1 MRLWNRLAISIL
13 LAACVPGQ
21 APAQSFP
28 QTFPSRP
35 IRLIVPFA
43 AGGSAD
49 GTARLVAPGMSEL
62 LGQPVIV
69 ENRPGGN
76 GNIAAEAVAKAPPDG
91 YTLLVA
97 ASNFAPVAVLSRNLP
112 FDPIKD
118 FTPVTQLI
126 ATEFALVAHSR
137 LQVGTLKELVTLAK
151 SKPGAL
157 NYGSSGVANPLH
169 LAMELLKTSA
179 GVDIVP
185 VPYKG
190 DGPLFQALIAGEVD
204 VAVVG
209 LSQILPHIK
218 SGRVKALGVTS
229 AKRSSAMPEIPTI
242 SEQGVASID
251 TPGWHALFAPGR
263 TPPEVV
269 GALAQAASKS
279 VNTRENKER
288 LALRGQEAVG
298 STPAEFDAKFK
309 AEIVKFAE
317 IVKNSRIPLQD

>member
-1 MRLWNRLAISIL
+1 MRKWAVTFLIL
-13 LAACVPGQ
+13 LSST
-21 APAQSFP
+21 PALAD
-28 QTFPSRP
+28 FPSRP
-35 IRLIVPFA
+35 IRIIVPFA

-49 GTARLVAPGMSEL
+49 ATARLVGPGMSEL

-69 ENRPGGN
+69 DNRPGGG
-76 GNIAAEAVAKAPPDG
+76 GNIAADAVAKSAPDG
-91 YTLLVA
+91 YTLLLA
-97 ASNFAPVAVLSRNLP
+97 ASNFAPTTVLSRKLP
-112 FDPIKD
+112 FDPIRD
-118 FTPVTQLI
+118 FVPVTQLI
-126 ATEFALVAHSR
+126 ATEFALVAHSK
-137 LQVGTLKELVTLAK
+137 LQVATLKELVSLAK

-209 LSQILPHIK
+209 ISQILPHVK

-229 AKRSSAMPEIPTI
+229 PKRSGAMPEIPTI

-263 TPPEVV
+263 TPREVV
-269 GALAQAASKS
+269 EAIAQAASKS
-279 VNTRENKER
+279 VNSRESRER
-288 LALRGQEAVG
+288 LAARGQDAVG
-298 STPAEFDAKFK
+298 SSPAEFQAKFA
-309 AEIVKFAE
+309 AEITKFSE
-317 IVKNSRIPLQD
+317 IVKNARIPLQD

>member
-1 MRLWNRLAISIL
+1 MRTWIRLAISIV
-13 LAACVPGQ
+13 LAACVPLQ
-21 APAQSFP
+21 TLAQS
-28 QTFPSRP
+28 FPSRP
-35 IRLIVPFA
+35 IRIIVPFA

-49 GTARLVAPGMSEL
+49 ATARLVAPGMSEL
-62 LGQPVIV
+62 LGQPVVV

-76 GNIAAEAVAKAPPDG
+76 GNIAAEAVAKSPADG
-91 YTLLVA
+91 YTLLLA

-112 FDPIKD
+112 FDPVRD
-118 FTPVTQLI
+118 FAPVTQLI

-137 LQVGTLKELVTLAK
+137 LQVGTLKELLTLAK

-229 AKRSSAMPEIPTI
+229 ARRSSAMPEIPTI

-251 TPGWHALFAPGR
+251 TPGWHALFAPGK
-263 TPPEVV
+263 TPREVV
-269 GALAQAASKS
+269 EALAQAAAKS
-279 VNTRENKER
+279 VNTRENRER

-298 STPAEFDAKFK
+298 SPPAEFDVKFK

>member
-1 MRLWNRLAISIL
+1 MRLWIRLALSIL
-13 LAACVPGQ
+13 LAASCAGH
-21 APAQSFP
+21 ALAQGFP
-28 QTFPSRP
+28 NRP
-35 IRLIVPFA
+35 IRIIVPFA

-49 GTARLVAPGMSEL
+49 GTARLAAPGMTEI

-69 ENRPGGN
+69 DNRPGGN

-91 YTLLVA
+91 YTLLLA

-118 FTPVTQLI
+118 FTPVSQLI

-185 VPYKG
+185 IPYKG

-263 TPPEVV
+263 TPREVV
-269 GALAQAASKS
+269 ETIAQAASKA
-279 VNTRENKER
+279 VNSRESKER
-288 LALRGQEAVG
+288 LAARGQEAVG

-309 AEIVKFAE
+309 AEIVKFSE

>member
-1 MRLWNRLAISIL
+1 MKMWTRLAISIL
-13 LAACVPGQ
+13 LAACMSAQ
-21 APAQSFP
+21 ALADS
-28 QTFPSRP
+28 FPSRP
-35 IRLIVPFA
+35 IRILVPFA

-49 GTARLVAPGMSEL
+49 ATARLVAPGMTEF

-76 GNIAAEAVAKAPPDG
+76 GNIAADAVAKAPPDG
-91 YTLLVA
+91 YTLLLA

-112 FDPIKD
+112 FDPSKD
-118 FTPVTQLI
+118 FAPVSQLI

-137 LQVGTLKELVTLAK
+137 LQVATLKELVALAK

-169 LAMELLKTSA
+169 LAMELLKSSA

-190 DGPLFQALIAGEVD
+190 DGPLFQALIAGEVE

-209 LSQILPHIK
+209 LSQILPHIE

-229 AKRSSAMPEIPTI
+229 ARRSTVMPEIPTI

-263 TPPEVV
+263 TPREVV
-269 GALAQAASKS
+269 EALARAAAKA
-279 VNTRENKER
+279 VNTRENQER
-288 LALRGQEAVG
+288 LALRGQQAVG

-309 AEIVKFAE
+309 AEIIKFAE
-317 IVKNSRIPLQD
+317 IVKTSGIPLQD

>member
-1 MRLWNRLAISIL
+1 MRMWTRLAISIL
-13 LAACVPGQ
+13 FAACLPGQ
-21 APAQSFP
+21 AHADS
-28 QTFPSRP
+28 FPSRP
-35 IRLIVPFA
+35 IRIIVPFA

-69 ENRPGGN
+69 ENRPGGG
-76 GNIAAEAVAKAPPDG
+76 GNIAADAVAKAAPDG
-91 YTLLVA
+91 HTLLLA
-97 ASNFAPVAVLSRNLP
+97 ASNFAPTAVLSRKLP

-118 FTPVTQLI
+118 FAPVTQLI
-126 ATEFALVAHSR
+126 ATEFALVAHSK
-137 LQVGTLKELVTLAK
+137 LQVATLKELIVLAK

-218 SGRVKALGVTS
+218 TGRVKALGVTS
-229 AKRSSAMPEIPTI
+229 AKRSAAMPEIPTI

-251 TPGWHALFAPGR
+251 TPGWHALFAPGK
-263 TPPEVV
+263 TPREVV
-269 GALAQAASKS
+269 ETIAQAAAKS
-279 VNTRENKER
+279 VNTRENRER
-288 LALRGQEAVG
+288 LSARGQEAVG
-298 STPAEFDAKFK
+298 STPAEFGAKFK

-317 IVKNSRIPLQD
+317 IVKTSGIPLQD

>member
-1 MRLWNRLAISIL
+1 MWTRLAISIL
-13 LAACVPGQ
+13 FAACLPGQ
-21 APAQSFP
+21 AHADS
-28 QTFPSRP
+28 FPSRP
-35 IRLIVPFA
+35 IRIIVPFA

-69 ENRPGGN
+69 ENRPGGG
-76 GNIAAEAVAKAPPDG
+76 GNIAADAVAKAAPDG
-91 YTLLVA
+91 HTLLLA
-97 ASNFAPVAVLSRNLP
+97 ASNFAPTAVLSRKLP

-118 FTPVTQLI
+118 FAPVTQLI
-126 ATEFALVAHSR
+126 ATEFALVAHSK
-137 LQVGTLKELVTLAK
+137 LQVATLKELIALAK

-229 AKRSSAMPEIPTI
+229 AKRSAAMPEIPTI

-251 TPGWHALFAPGR
+251 TPGWHALFAPGK
-263 TPPEVV
+263 TPREVV
-269 GALAQAASKS
+269 ETIAQAAAKS
-279 VNTRENKER
+279 VNTRENRER
-288 LALRGQEAVG
+288 LSARGQEAVG
-298 STPAEFDAKFK
+298 STPAEFGAKFK

-317 IVKNSRIPLQD
+317 IVKTSGIPLQD

>member
-1 MRLWNRLAISIL
+1 MRMWIRLAISIV
-13 LAACVPGQ
+13 LAACVPVQ
-21 APAQSFP
+21 TLAQS
-28 QTFPSRP
+28 FPSRP
-35 IRLIVPFA
+35 IRILVPFA

-49 GTARLVAPGMSEL
+49 ATARLVAPGMSEL
-62 LGQPVIV
+62 LGQPVVV

-76 GNIAAEAVAKAPPDG
+76 GNIAAEAVAKSPADG
-91 YTLLVA
+91 YTLLLA

-112 FDPIKD
+112 FDPVRD
-118 FTPVTQLI
+118 FAPVTQLI

-137 LQVGTLKELVTLAK
+137 LQVGTLKELVSLAK

-229 AKRSSAMPEIPTI
+229 ARRSSAMPEIPTI

-251 TPGWHALFAPGR
+251 TPGWHALFAPGK
-263 TPPEVV
+263 TPREVV
-269 GALAQAASKS
+269 EALAQAAAKS
-279 VNTRENKER
+279 VNTRENRER

-298 STPAEFDAKFK
+298 SPPAEFDAKFK
-309 AEIVKFAE
+309 AEIVKFAD
-317 IVKNSRIPLQD
+317 IVKNARIPLQD

>member
-1 MRLWNRLAISIL
+1 MRLWIRLALSIL
-13 LAACVPGQ
+13 LAAAFSGH
-21 APAQSFP
+21 ALAQGFP
-28 QTFPSRP
+28 NRP
-35 IRLIVPFA
+35 IRIIVPFA
-43 AGGSAD
+43 PGGSAD
-49 GTARLVAPGMSEL
+49 GTARLVAPGMTEL

-76 GNIAAEAVAKAPPDG
+76 GNIAAEAVAKAAPDG
-91 YTLLVA
+91 YTLLLA

-118 FTPVTQLI
+118 FTAVSQLI

-185 VPYKG
+185 IPYKG

-242 SEQGVASID
+242 AEQGVASID

-263 TPPEVV
+263 TPRQVV
-269 GALAQAASKS
+269 ETIAQAASKA
-279 VNTRENKER
+279 VNSAESRER
-288 LALRGQEAVG
+288 LAARGQEAVG

-309 AEIVKFAE
+309 AEIVKFSD

>member
-1 MRLWNRLAISIL
+1 MTKWTRLAISL
-13 LAACVPGQ
+13 LVAAGLPAQ
-21 APAQSFP
+21 ALAQSFP
-28 QTFPSRP
+28 AKP
-35 IRLIVPFA
+35 IRIIVPFA

-62 LGQPVIV
+62 LGQPVVV

-76 GNIAAEAVAKAPPDG
+76 GNIAADIVAKAPPDG

-97 ASNFAPVAVLSRNLP
+97 ASNFAPVAVLSRKLP

-118 FTPVTQLI
+118 FAPVTQLI

-137 LQVGTLKELVTLAK
+137 LQVGTLKELIALAK

-169 LAMELLKTSA
+169 LAMELLKSSA

-185 VPYKG
+185 IPYKG

-209 LSQILPHIK
+209 LSQILPHIQ

-229 AKRSSAMPEIPTI
+229 ARRSSAMPGIPTI

-263 TPPEVV
+263 TPREVV
-269 GALAQAASKS
+269 EAIAQAASKA
-279 VNTRENKER
+279 VNTPENRER
-288 LALRGQEAVG
+288 LAARGQEAVG

>member
-1 MRLWNRLAISIL
+1 MRTWTRLAISVL
-13 LAACVPGQ
+13 LAACVCGQ
-21 APAQSFP
+21 GRADNFP
-28 QTFPSRP
+28 TRP
-35 IRLIVPFA
+35 IRLVVPFA

-49 GTARLVAPGMSEL
+49 ATARLVAPGMSEL

-76 GNIAAEAVAKAPPDG
+76 GNIAAEAVAKAAPDG

-118 FTPVTQLI
+118 FAPVTQLI

-137 LQVGTLKELVTLAK
+137 LQVATLKELIALAK

-229 AKRSSAMPEIPTI
+229 ARRSAAMPEIPTI

-251 TPGWHALFAPGR
+251 TPGWHALFAPGK
-263 TPPEVV
+263 TPPDVV
-269 GALAQAASKS
+269 QAIAQAAAKS
-279 VNTRENKER
+279 VNTRENQER

-298 STPAEFDAKFK
+298 SPPAEFDAKFK

>member
-1 MRLWNRLAISIL
+1 MMWIKTF
-13 LAACVPGQ
+13 AAFAVAL
-21 APAQSFP
+21 APALAQA
-28 QTFPSRP
+28 QAFPSKP
-35 IRLIVPFA
+35 ITLICPWP
-43 AGGSAD
+43 AGG
-49 GTARLVAPGMSEL
+49 GTDLHLRKVAEIAARH
-62 LGQPVIV
+62 LGQPVVV

-91 YTLLVA
+91 YTLLLA

-112 FDPIKD
+112 FDPVKD
-118 FTPVTQLI
+118 FAPVTQLI

-137 LQVGTLKELVTLAK
+137 LQVATLKELVTLAK

-185 VPYKG
+185 IPYKG

-229 AKRSSAMPEIPTI
+229 AKRSVAMPAIPTI

-263 TPPEVV
+263 TPREVV
-269 GALAQAASKS
+269 EAIAQAASKA
-279 VNTRENKER
+279 VNTAESKER

-298 STPAEFDAKFK
+298 SSPAEFDAKFK

>member
-1 MRLWNRLAISIL
+1 M
-13 LAACVPGQ
+13 
-21 APAQSFP
+21 
-28 QTFPSRP
+28 T
-35 IRLIVPFA
+35 
-43 AGGSAD
+43 
-49 GTARLVAPGMSEL
+49 EL

-76 GNIAAEAVAKAPPDG
+76 GNIAADAVAKAPPDG
-91 YTLLVA
+91 YTLLLA
-97 ASNFAPVAVLSRNLP
+97 ASNFAPVAVLSRKLP

-118 FTPVTQLI
+118 FAPVTQLI
-126 ATEFALVAHSR
+126 ATEFALVAHSK
-137 LQVGTLKELVTLAK
+137 LKVATLKDLVALAK

-157 NYGSSGVANPLH
+157 NYGSSGIANPLH

-209 LSQILPHIK
+209 LSQILPHIN

-229 AKRSSAMPEIPTI
+229 ARRSKAMPEIPTI

-263 TPPEVV
+263 TPREIVEVI
-269 GALAQAASKS
+269 GKAAAKS
-279 VNTRENKER
+279 VNTAENRER
-288 LALRGQEAVG
+288 LAQRGQEAVG
-298 STPAEFDAKFK
+298 STPAEFAAKFQT
-309 AEIVKFAE
+309 EISKFAE
-317 IVKNSRIPLQD
+317 IVKSSGIPLQD

>member
-1 MRLWNRLAISIL
+1 MWTRLAISTVFAAFAASQT
-13 LAACVPGQ
+13 LAD
-21 APAQSFP
+21 S
-28 QTFPSRP
+28 FPSRP
-35 IRLIVPFA
+35 IRIIVPFA

-49 GTARLVAPGMSEL
+49 GTARLIAPGMTEL

-91 YTLLVA
+91 YTLLLA
-97 ASNFAPVAVLSRNLP
+97 ASNFAPVAVLSRKLP
-112 FDPIKD
+112 FDPTKD
-118 FTPVTQLI
+118 FAPVTQLI
-126 ATEFALVAHSR
+126 ATEFALVAHSK
-137 LQVGTLKELVTLAK
+137 LNVASLKDLVTLAK

-179 GVDIVP
+179 GIDIVP

-218 SGRVKALGVTS
+218 SGRVKPLGVTS
-229 AKRSSAMPEIPTI
+229 AKRSTAMPEIPTI

-263 TPPEVV
+263 TPREVV
-269 GALAQAASKS
+269 ETIAQAAAKS
-279 VNTRENKER
+279 VTTRENRER
-288 LALRGQEAVG
+288 LAQRGQEAVG
-298 STPAEFDAKFK
+298 STPTEFNAKFK

-317 IVKNSRIPLQD
+317 IVKNSGIPLQD

>member
-1 MRLWNRLAISIL
+1 MKMWIRLTISIL

-21 APAQSFP
+21 ALADS
-28 QTFPSRP
+28 FPSRP
-35 IRLIVPFA
+35 IRILVPFA

-76 GNIAAEAVAKAPPDG
+76 GNIAADAVAKAPPDG
-91 YTLLVA
+91 YTLLLA
-97 ASNFAPVAVLSRNLP
+97 ASNFAPVAVLSRKLP

-118 FTPVTQLI
+118 FVPVSQLI

-137 LQVGTLKELVTLAK
+137 LQVATLKELVALAK
-151 SKPGAL
+151 SKPGVL

-190 DGPLFQALIAGEVD
+190 DGPLFQALIAGEVE

-229 AKRSSAMPEIPTI
+229 ARRSTVMPEIPTI

-263 TPPEVV
+263 TPREVV
-269 GALAQAASKS
+269 EAIAQAAAKS
-279 VNTRENKER
+279 ITTPENRQR
-288 LALRGQEAVG
+288 LAQRGQEAVG
-298 STPAEFDAKFK
+298 SMPAEFSAKFK

-317 IVKNSRIPLQD
+317 IVKNSGIPLQD

>member
-1 MRLWNRLAISIL
+1 MRLWTRLAISIL
-13 LAACVPGQ
+13 LAACLAGQ
-21 APAQSFP
+21 ALAQSFP
-28 QTFPSRP
+28 TRP
-35 IRLIVPFA
+35 IRIIVPFA

-49 GTARLVAPGMSEL
+49 GTARLVAPGMTEL

-69 ENRPGGN
+69 DNRPGGN

-118 FTPVTQLI
+118 FVPVTQLI

-137 LQVGTLKELVTLAK
+137 LQVVTLKELVTLAK

-185 VPYKG
+185 IPYKG

-229 AKRSSAMPEIPTI
+229 AKRSTAMPEIPTI

-263 TPPEVV
+263 TPREVV
-269 GALAQAASKS
+269 GAIAQAAAKT
-279 VNTRENKER
+279 VNTRENRER

>member
-1 MRLWNRLAISIL
+1 MTIWTRLAISLL
-13 LAACVPGQ
+13 LAACAPAQ
-21 APAQSFP
+21 ALAQSFP
-28 QTFPSRP
+28 AKP
-35 IRLIVPFA
+35 IRIIVPFA

-49 GTARLVAPGMSEL
+49 GTARLVAPGMSEI

-69 ENRPGGN
+69 DNRPGGN
-76 GNIAAEAVAKAPPDG
+76 GNIAADLVAKAPPDG
-91 YTLLVA
+91 YTLLIA
-97 ASNFAPVAVLSRNLP
+97 ASNFAPVAVLSRSLP

-118 FTPVTQLI
+118 FAPVTQLI

-137 LQVGTLKELVTLAK
+137 LHVGTLKELVELAK
-151 SKPGAL
+151 SKPGSL

-179 GVDIVP
+179 GVNIVP
-185 VPYKG
+185 IPYKG

-218 SGRVKALGVTS
+218 SGRVKALGMTS
-229 AKRSSAMPEIPTI
+229 ARRSSAMPEIPTI

-263 TPPEVV
+263 TPREVV
-269 GALAQAASKS
+269 DAIAQAASKA
-279 VNTRENKER
+279 VNSRESKER
-288 LALRGQEAVG
+288 LTGRGQEAVG
-298 STPAEFDAKFK
+298 STPAEFEAKFK